1 MRYCHRCLYPEN
13 HPLMLGFDETG
24 VCLGCR
30 VHEEK
35 DQLDWRERETRLSA
49 ILDSY
54 RGRSA
59 SGYDCIVPVS
69 GARDSYF
76 ILHTIRKVYGLNP
89 LLVSYNRQY
98 NTAAGMHNLERLR
111 TLLGS
116 DIITETINPEWIK
129 RISRTTLE
137 RLGSFHWHHLAGST
151 VFPVRMAVRMNI
163 PLIVW
168 GHHQGLDQ
176 VGMFSH
182 LDEVEMTR
190 RYRRE
195 HDLMGCEAEDLVDV
209 DGLSENDLRSFFYPS
224 DIEINRSGIRGIYLG
239 NYIRWDTKKQHE
251 SMLKKY
257 DYYTGPQQGTFD
269 TYNDV
274 DCQHYSGIHD
284 YIKFVKWGYGKAT
297 DHACREIRF
306 GRLSREDGVA
316 LVEQRR
322 WNRLPADADA
332 FARWV
337 GMDLSDVLSAVDRHR
352 DPAIWARGRD
362 GEWELKDHVGRQA
375 DGDGVEAARL
385 PRKEDGPFLSN
396 RPAPFTASA
405 TDAQLL
411 TQGQFIP

>member
-35 DQLDWRERETRLSA
+35 DQLDWRERETRLST

-89 LLVSYNRQY
+89 LLVSYNRHY
-98 NTAAGMHNLERLR
+98 NTAAGMNNLERLR

-129 RISRTTLE
+129 RISQTTLQ

-168 GHHQGLDQ
+168 GHHQGVDQ

-182 LDEVEMTR
+182 RDEVEMTR

-209 DGLSENDLRSFFYPS
+209 DGLSENDLRPFFYPS
-224 DIEINRSGIRGIYLG
+224 DNEINRSGVRGIYLG

-251 SMLKKY
+251 SMLEKY
-257 DYYTGPQQGTFD
+257 NYYTGPQQGTFD

-284 YIKFVKWGYGKAT
+284 YIKFIKWGYGKVT

-306 GRLSREDGVA
+306 GRLSREDGIA

-322 WNRLPADADA
+322 WNTLPADADA

-337 GMDLSDVLSAVDRHR
+337 GMDLADVLSAVDRHR
-352 DPAIWARGRD
+352 DPAIWARGGD
-362 GEWELKDHVGRQA
+362 GEWEQKDHVGRQA

-396 RPAPFTASA
+396 RPARFTASA